1 MILINEWMLIY
12 CGATLALFFR
22 LRKVEIRSNLNCLYF
37 VVDFVVKRVI
47 IANKHVFDKGL
58 FRCFKAW
65 ISLSDTRFNLSPL
78 IVESLSLIFP
88 LGNAEFLQ
96 CLRSHFQSRLESLL
110 IYLFQNC
117 SECNQWLLQDFMP
130 MVFRELNNDRYED
143 GEGLILVSL
152 EYVEEVVILEEAHR
166 AVSYL

>member
-1 MILINEWMLIY
+1 MILINEWMLFY
-12 CGATLALFFR
+12 CGATLALFFW
-22 LRKVEIRSNLNCLYF
+22 VTEAEIRSNLNCLYF

-65 ISLSDTRFNLSPL
+65 ISLFDTRFNLSPL

-88 LGNAEFLQ
+88 LGNAECLQ
-96 CLRSHFQSRLESLL
+96 CLRPHFQSCLESLL
-110 IYLFQNC
+110 VNLFQNC
-117 SECNQWLLQDFMP
+117 SQGNQRLLQDFMP
-130 MVFRELNNDRYED
+130 MVLSELNNDRYED
-143 GEGLILVSL
+143 GESLVLVSL
-152 EYVEEVVILEEAHR
+152 KNVEEVVILEEAHR